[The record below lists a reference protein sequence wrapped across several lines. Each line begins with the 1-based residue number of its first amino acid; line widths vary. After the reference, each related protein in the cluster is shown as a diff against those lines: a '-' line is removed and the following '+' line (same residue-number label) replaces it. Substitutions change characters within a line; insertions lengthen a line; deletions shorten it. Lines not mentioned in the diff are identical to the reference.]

1 MSSKKR
7 EIEHFV
13 APLEETPLQ
22 AVDSVVA
29 DEAPA
34 SLWTEAWR
42 NLRKKP
48 LFIISAF
55 LILLVLAVSLFPQL
69 FSPIDPTALTACNL
83 DHSLEGP
90 SAGHIL
96 GYNNQGCDIYARV
109 IYGTRASVTV
119 GLLSTI
125 GVVLLGGA
133 LGALAGYF
141 GGWLDSIIAR
151 LGDIFF
157 ALPLILGAL
166 VVAQLPYFQANPG
179 VLAVVVILV
188 AFGWPNIARITRGA
202 IIEVKHADFITAS
215 TSLGVSRFGSLLKHA
230 IPNALAPIIVV
241 ATISLGTFIVA
252 EATLSFL
259 NIGLPASMMSW
270 GKDISDAQSVLR
282 TNPMVLI
289 YPAIALS
296 VTVLSFIML
305 GDAVKDALDPKARKQ

>member
-22 AVDSVVA
+22 AVDSTIS
-29 DEAPA
+29 DTAPA
-34 SLWTEAWR
+34 SLWTDAWHS
-42 NLRKKP
+42 LRKKP
-48 LFIISAF
+48 LFLISAF
-55 LILLVLAVSLFPQL
+55 LILLIALVSLFPQL
-69 FSPIDPTALTACNL
+69 FSPLDPTSFTACDL
-83 DHSLEGP
+83 SHSLEGP

-96 GYNNQGCDIYARV
+96 GYNKQGCDIYSRV
-109 IYGTRASVTV
+109 IYGTRASVSV
-119 GLLSTI
+119 GILSTI
-125 GVVLLGGA
+125 GVVLLGGI
-133 LGALAGYF
+133 LGALAGFF

-166 VVAQLPYFQANPG
+166 VVAQLPYFQENPG
-179 VLAVVVILV
+179 ILSVVFILV

-215 TSLGVSRFGSLLKHA
+215 TSLGVSRFGSLIKHA

-259 NIGLPASMMSW
+259 SIGLPGSMMSW
-270 GKDISDAQSVLR
+270 GKDISDAQSLLR
-282 TNPMVLI
+282 TNPEVLI
-289 YPAIALS
+289 YPAVALS